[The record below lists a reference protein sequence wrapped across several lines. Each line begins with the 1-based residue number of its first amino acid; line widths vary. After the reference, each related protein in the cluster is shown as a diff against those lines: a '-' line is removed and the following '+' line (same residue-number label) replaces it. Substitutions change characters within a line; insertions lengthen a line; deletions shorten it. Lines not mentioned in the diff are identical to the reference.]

1 MKRPKAVNVLA
12 LLLDYKNAR
21 FPDFG
26 PTDEFTADAAIVD
39 WAEKGSIIAAEAENT
54 SCGSYG
60 IRRPFHV
67 PILVRSRL
75 YYDRE
80 KRRRTGGA

>member
-26 PTDEFTADAAIVD
+26 PTDEFTLE
-39 WAEKGSIIAAEAENT
+39 WQEFQYMRYGNGAEAKHEA
-54 SCGSYG
+54 CGSRMV
-60 IRRPFHV
+60 RRPFYV
-67 PILVRSRL
+67 PFLVRYVTIMECDNMRNEVSV
-75 YYDRE
+75 
-80 KRRRTGGA
+80 

>member
-26 PTDEFTADAAIVD
+26 PMGEFTLE
-39 WAEKGSIIAAEAENT
+39 W
-54 SCGSYG
+54 
-60 IRRPFHV
+60 
-67 PILVRSRL
+67 
-75 YYDRE
+75 
-80 KRRRTGGA
+80 